1 MLWHGGHHEPAMELL
16 TFIHDELFETS
27 KDLSVSESTAAAAV
41 SCSRMLTTT

>member
-1 MLWHGGHHEPAMELL
+1 MELL